1 MKKGTKKAVTE
12 LVPADKLIIGQE
24 YYFDNK
30 KIEYGVFIN
39 EDKELDTVYFKPIIS
54 RDYYVNLRGYVPFW
68 RSTEKFIK
76 K

>member
-1 MKKGTKKAVTE
+1 MRKGTKKVVNE
-12 LVPADKLIIGQE
+12 LVPADKLIVGQE

-30 KIEYGVFIN
+30 KKEYGIFIDEN
-39 EDKELDTVYFKPIIS
+39 KESDTVYFKPVIS
-54 RDYYVNLRGYVPFW
+54 VKYYVDLRGYVPFW